1 MCFKDD
7 CSNYVLAAYVE
18 HVALVAPFDVYTPK
32 HHLLFHLVHGSS
44 FHGNPRAYANWEDE
58 SLNRLLK
65 ATCRDVSQMSFDAS
79 VLARVRELLRR
90 GQKR

>member
-1 MCFKDD
+1 MRFVNNCTQD
-7 CSNYVLAAYVE
+7 VLAAYVE
-18 HVALVAPFDVYTPK
+18 HVALMAPFDVYTPK

-44 FHGNPRAYANWEDE
+44 FHGNPRVYANWEDE

-65 ATCRDVSQMSFDAS
+65 ATCRNVSQVSFDAS
-79 VLARVRELLRR
+79 VLARMRELLRR